1 MASKGKRER
10 KRKRKEPEPP
20 GHMPVAPPAPDILRF
35 VDVGFAT
42 VSRRLQETTA
52 RKEPLAAGPS
62 GTKTS
67 EAQVIERPPCMR
79 RYAVVFVARSGQP
92 STLNSHFPQM
102 IGAASEA
109 SPSLPPIRLVGLSK
123 SCEGRLSEAVG
134 IPRVSC
140 IGLADNAP
148 NSRAL
153 VDFVR
158 GRVPVVDVAWLKGL
172 PNGDYKP
179 TKINASETTV
189 GPRKSRKPEP
199 VEGEVRES

>member
-20 GHMPVAPPAPDILRF
+20 GHMPVTAPAPDILRYI
-35 VDVGFAT
+35 DVGFAT

-52 RKEPLAAGPS
+52 RKEPLAAGSS
-62 GTKTS
+62 GAKMS
-67 EAQVIERPPCMR
+67 EVIERPPCMR

-92 STLNSHFPQM
+92 SALNGHFPQM
-102 IGAASEA
+102 VGAASEA

-140 IGLADNAP
+140 IGLAENAP
-148 NSRAL
+148 NSKAL
-153 VDFVR
+153 IDFVR
-158 GRVPVVDVAWLKGL
+158 GRVPVVDIAWLKGL

-189 GPRKSRKPEP
+189 GQRKSRKPEM
-199 VEGEVRES
+199 VEGEVRGA